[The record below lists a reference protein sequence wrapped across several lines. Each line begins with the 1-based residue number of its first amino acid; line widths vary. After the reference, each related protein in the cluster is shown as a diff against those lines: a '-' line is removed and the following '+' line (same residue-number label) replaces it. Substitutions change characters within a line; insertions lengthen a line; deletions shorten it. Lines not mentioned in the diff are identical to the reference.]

1 MKKKYIHIVILIL
14 IIFVILFIVGISV
27 LRYNVEGETNMPFY
41 LSKISIISSSEGIDK
56 QVENTKWAFDIN
68 QTNDI
73 FLSID
78 KNEKYG
84 KTEIIQEIE
93 INNIQIESNKKEN
106 IKLYKPDS
114 QEEKTIFK
122 NKDENIIEN
131 LKYEADVESNLKQL
145 KISNQ
150 GGVIAIRCSNNNLAE
165 YVSNDEQEINHSE
178 LLKKANINEEDLKI
192 KLSFDLIIKLDGGKE
207 YKSNILLEL
216 PIEGIVEKGTS
227 SKEMTDLKEF
237 VFKRE
242 NN

>member
-1 MKKKYIHIVILIL
+1 MKKKYIHIVILIS
-14 IIFVILFIVGISV
+14 IIFVILFVVGISI
-27 LRYNVEGETNMPFY
+27 LKYNVEGETNMPFY